1 MQISFREY
9 VNLREFALNEV
20 GAYGNMQDTSD
31 VHVEGNHVYFKT
43 IRVLDIEDI
52 NDNHLRPIQVSIND
66 NFKDDAISDRNRVKF
81 SLRPAP
87 NRFKYDGKRDNMMYM
102 SPSQDGEMVSTS
114 GALDKVGIILK
125 CLFAYIEKMKPE
137 KITVKGLIYQIKSM
151 KFMDD
156 KEDGSNRLDSIF
168 NTGLKLMLNNLKGY
182 KLLTNGL
189 IVNIAGFKSLSK
201 DISYTPSD
209 LSKPNN
215 DKINQEKKARLDA
228 SRDFHRDTNAKFDD
242 L

>member
-1 MQISFREY
+1 M
-9 VNLREFALNEV
+9 REFALNEV

-66 NFKDDAISDRNRVKF
+66 NFTNIISDRSRVKF
-81 SLRPAP
+81 SLRPVSP
-87 NRFKYDGKRDNMMYM
+87 DDKSDNRKYM

-201 DISYTPSD
+201 DISYTPSN

-228 SRDFHRDTNAKFDD
+228 SRDASRDFHRDTNAKFDD